1 MSSCCYP
8 GSRRPPL
15 GRVIYATWP
24 GPQWTPWNVMTS
36 LAALPTAPGHARA
49 YVRAAVHAWGISS
62 LAEVAELVA
71 TELVTNAVC
80 ASEGPDLH
88 PSNQDDQTP
97 AIGLCL
103 LLTDGARL
111 RIEVWDQAAGF
122 PLLYEA
128 SADSDS
134 GRGLALV
141 DAMTEGHW
149 GWHPA
154 AISNAAKCVWAEIDH
169 PAPVAAAIPMTP
181 ALAHPSQETG
191 GRNMT
196 TTGTELAPP
205 LATSLNAAT
214 ADPPD
219 PGLRTIPLEDH
230 ATSATGDAARPRELI
245 APGLFSELTYRVAT
259 VDGHDQDTAER
270 IVEQALTFLV
280 ACARYPDGHLSPSET
295 VDAGWHAFILH
306 TADYAEFCERVAGRF
321 IHHRPGNPSGVAS
334 GQQTIGVTIAAI
346 RDAGLHVDP
355 DLWVP
360 RAECSQCYQGC
371 ADDPKGA

>member
-1 MSSCCYP
+1 MSSCGYP

-15 GRVIYATWP
+15 GRVIYPTWP
-24 GPQWTPWNVMTS
+24 APQWTPWNVMTS

-49 YVRAAVHAWGISS
+49 YVRAAAHVWGISS

-80 ASEGPDLH
+80 ASDGLDLH
-88 PSNQDDQTP
+88 ASSQDNRTP

-111 RIEVWDQAAGF
+111 RIEVCDHAAGF

-128 SADSDS
+128 SADSDG

-141 DAMTEGHW
+141 DAMTEGRW

-154 AISNAAKCVWAEIDH
+154 AVSPAAKCVWAVIDH
-169 PAPVAAAIPMTP
+169 QAPVTASIPLTP
-181 ALAHPSQETG
+181 ALAHSSLETG
-191 GRNMT
+191 GKSMT
-196 TTGTELAPP
+196 TTGTELAP
-205 LATSLNAAT
+205 LVATSLNAAM

-219 PGLRTIPLEDH
+219 PGPRAIPLEGDV
-230 ATSATGDAARPRELI
+230 TSDTSNAARPRELI
-245 APGLFSELTYRVAT
+245 APGLFSELTDRVAT

-270 IVEQALTFLV
+270 IIEQALTFLL
-280 ACARYPDGHLSPSET
+280 ACARYPDGHLSPSEK
-295 VDAGWHAFILH
+295 VDVGWHAFILH
-306 TADYAEFCERVAGRF
+306 TAEYAEFCERVAGRF
-321 IHHRPGNPSGVAS
+321 IHHRPGNPAWAAS
-334 GQQTIGVTIAAI
+334 GRQTIGATIAAI

>member
-1 MSSCCYP
+1 
-8 GSRRPPL
+8 
-15 GRVIYATWP
+15 
-24 GPQWTPWNVMTS
+24 MTS

-88 PSNQDDQTP
+88 PSNQDDQAP

-270 IVEQALTFLV
+270 N
-280 ACARYPDGHLSPSET
+280 
-295 VDAGWHAFILH
+295 
-306 TADYAEFCERVAGRF
+306 AEF
-321 IHHRPGNPSGVAS
+321 
-334 GQQTIGVTIAAI
+334 
-346 RDAGLHVDP
+346 
-355 DLWVP
+355 
-360 RAECSQCYQGC
+360 
-371 ADDPKGA
+371 